1 MTMAAF
7 SPARLERMRAVMGG
21 HVAKGAVPGYVSL
34 LWRRG
39 ETVLDVAGTRE
50 FGGAPMRRDTIFRI
64 TSMTKPIVAA
74 AAMILVEECVLRLD
88 DPVAPLLPE
97 LAAPRVLTRIDAD
110 LSDTVPAARAITL
123 RDLLTFRLGTGA
135 IFGPPDLYPI
145 QKAIAALGIVG
156 FGPPDQATPL
166 GPDEWLRRLATLPL
180 LHQPGESWMYNIASM
195 VLGILIARAAGKPL
209 EDFLRERIFAPLG
222 MKDTGFSVPR
232 QKLDRLAASY
242 WANQKT
248 GALDLN
254 DGIDNSKWIGAP
266 AFPDGGA
273 GLVSTVDDYLAFA
286 RMMLD
291 KGKSGAGRILSRP
304 AVELMLADHL
314 TEAQKSASAWFPG
327 MWANRGW
334 GMGVLLFT
342 GRDDIWAAPGRF
354 GWDGGYGTSWYC
366 DPGEAM
372 IGLLMTQ
379 RAEFPLFNP
388 VWRDFWTSAY
398 QALDD

>member
-1 MTMAAF
+1 MAAF
-7 SPARLERMRAVMGG
+7 SPARLEKMRAVMAG
-21 HVAKGAVPGYVSL
+21 HVAKGLVPGYVTL

-39 ETVLDVAGTRE
+39 ESVVDAAGARE
-50 FGGAPMRRDTIFRI
+50 FGGGPIRRDTIFRI
-64 TSMTKPIVAA
+64 TSMTKPIVAV
-74 AAMILVEECVLRLD
+74 AAMILVEECRLRLD
-88 DPVAPLLPE
+88 DPVATLLPE
-97 LAAPRVLTRIDAD
+97 LANPRVLTRIDAP

-123 RDLLTFRLGTGA
+123 RDLLTFRLGTGM

-145 QKAIAALGIVG
+145 QTAIAELGIVG
-156 FGPPDQATPL
+156 FGPPDQATPH
-166 GPDEWLRRLATLPL
+166 GPDEWLRRLASLPL
-180 LHQPGESWMYNIASM
+180 MHQPGESWMYNIGAM
-195 VLGILIARAAGKPL
+195 VLGILIARATGRPL

-222 MKDTGFSVPR
+222 MQDTGFSVPR

-254 DGIDNSKWIGAP
+254 DGIADSKWIGAP
-266 AFPDGGA
+266 AFADGGA
-273 GLVSTVDDYLAFA
+273 GLVSTADDYLAFA
-286 RMMLD
+286 RMMLG
-291 KGKSGAGRILSRP
+291 KGRLGAARILSRA
-304 AVELMLADHL
+304 AVELMLADQL
-314 TEAQKSASAWFPG
+314 TEAQKARSAWFPD
-327 MWANRGW
+327 MWRNRGW
-334 GMGVLLFT
+334 GMGVLVFT
-342 GRDDIWAAPGRF
+342 GRDEIWAAPGRF

-366 DPGEAM
+366 DPNEDM